1 MEFTIVNN
9 NIAMMHA
16 SAIVLP
22 ANSMLIE
29 GAGAS
34 TAIFEAAGREKLTRA
49 CYKIYDEYQ
58 RQGKKS
64 K

>member
-58 RQGKKS
+58 
-64 K
+64 